1 MAISDFI
8 SSELE
13 AGKVSLPELGKM
25 LKMQTEEKNRF
36 LKKIIYAGIP
46 VAAITLIELLIFG
59 GRLRE
64 ASIAYTLLLLS
75 LSYSIAVMKKTEI
88 RKIYQALLLLTIFR
102 LVNFSMPVFFER
114 NLYSFIFIYAPM
126 AIPITLA
133 TVHQKVIYE
142 RKKDAL
148 RKIWIYLPLSILAGL
163 AFGQVEYLLIGA
175 RELIPDL
182 SLTNLLILIIIM
194 VFIVGLIEELIFRS
208 ILQTSLEEFLGP
220 AWGIF
225 ISSLLFGIMH
235 STYGTPY
242 EMAYTFLLGGFLG
255 YLFYRTRSLSLIVM
269 IHGSINVF
277 LFGIIPH
284 AGTIP
289 GFV

>member
-126 AIPITLA
+126 TIPITLA

-284 AGTIP
+284 TGTIP
-289 GFV
+289 GLV